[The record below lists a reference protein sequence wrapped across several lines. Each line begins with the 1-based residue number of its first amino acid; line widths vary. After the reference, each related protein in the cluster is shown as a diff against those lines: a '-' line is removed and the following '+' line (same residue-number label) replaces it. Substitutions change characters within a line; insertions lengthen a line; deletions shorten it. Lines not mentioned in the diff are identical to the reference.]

1 MQQCSWHGL
10 YLGLQRGLMW
20 SDAIRFLKL
29 QTEAMQGRKLDH
41 LKVIYWSSSK
51 PHFSSVL
58 LQWPLRQIFRKQ
70 AGEKRTKETR
80 THKQWNEKSRR
91 TLETASSDKLM
102 QTVGEIRLTG
112 LTGHRWKK
120 IRVGQQIRKSGKQ
133 DKHGKQK
140 QVGHATYLIFSEHE
154 ILLKCSQEKTRTKIH
169 NKTWQL
175 YLLMLY

>member
-1 MQQCSWHGL
+1 MQQCSRHDL
-10 YLGLQRGLMW
+10 YLGSQRGLMW

-29 QTEAMQGRKLDH
+29 QTGAMQGRKLDH

-58 LQWPLRQIFRKQ
+58 LQWPLRQIFRTQ
-70 AGEKRTKETR
+70 AGEQRTKETR

-91 TLETASSDKLM
+91 TLETASSDKLI

-120 IRVGQQIRKSGKQ
+120 LGWGNKSEKWETRQAREAKTSGTCNGFNIFRVWN
-133 DKHGKQK
+133 
-140 QVGHATYLIFSEHE
+140 T
-154 ILLKCSQEKTRTKIH
+154 LKMQRRE
-169 NKTWQL
+169 N
-175 YLLMLY
+175 MN